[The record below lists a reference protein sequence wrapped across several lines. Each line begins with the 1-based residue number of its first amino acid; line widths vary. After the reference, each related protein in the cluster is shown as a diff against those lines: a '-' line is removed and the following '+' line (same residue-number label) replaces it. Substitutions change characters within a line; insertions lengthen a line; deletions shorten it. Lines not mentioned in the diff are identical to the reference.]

1 MSIQR
6 VLAVVGAVVA
16 AVGVVTAIRSRRS
29 DGAVAF
35 PGAGGPRA
43 VDTVEVVPTN
53 QPMDEFGED

>member
-6 VLAVVGAVVA
+6 VMAVVGALVA
-16 AVGVVTAIRSRRS
+16 AVGVVTAVRSRRR
-29 DGAVAF
+29 DDAVAF
-35 PGAGGPRA
+35 PDAAGPRA

>member
-6 VLAVVGAVVA
+6 VMAVVGALVA
-16 AVGVVTAIRSRRS
+16 AVGVVTAVRSTRRDDS
-29 DGAVAF
+29 VAF
-35 PGAGGPRA
+35 PDAGGPKA